1 MYKKTLCL
9 VLIVAMLAA
18 FTAPVMASGPVVDV
32 SHPLYQQYTVTQE
45 EKEKFNS
52 YVLLN
57 EETHQYSIQAEAA
70 TALTTAEYQKLQR
83 QIDQYGDEI
92 FVIAPEQESPSI
104 ALYANGQYVEGVTKI
119 ETYWWGYRVYL
130 SKTAAQ
136 TAIATGFVVIGS
148 VTVAGPLVLFAI
160 GMLGVATG
168 LALPGG
174 IIFDY
179 NIILSA
185 ISPSMVLDIFLCV
198 LHQWYWI
205 YSSVYHQSDISNV
218 K

>member
-45 EKEKFNS
+45 EKEKFNP

-83 QIDQYGDEI
+83 QIDQTNAFLATVDFDQYGDEI
-92 FVIAPEQESPSI
+92 FVIAPEQESPFI

-198 LHQWYWI
+198 
-205 YSSVYHQSDISNV
+205 SSVRYQ
-218 K
+218 

>member
-1 MYKKTLCL
+1 MHRFHSDICH
-9 VLIVAMLAA
+9 A
-18 FTAPVMASGPVVDV
+18 VVDV

-45 EKEKFNS
+45 EKEKFNP

-83 QIDQYGDEI
+83 QIDQTNAFLATVDFDQYGDEI

-185 ISPSMVLDIFLCV
+185 ISPSMVLDIFLGV
-198 LHQWYWI
+198 
-205 YSSVYHQSDISNV
+205 SSVRYQ
-218 K
+218 

>member
-45 EKEKFNS
+45 EKEKFNP

-57 EETHQYSIQAEAA
+57 EETHQYSIQAE
-70 TALTTAEYQKLQR
+70 TAEYQKLQR
-83 QIDQYGDEI
+83 QIDQTNAFLATVDFDQYGDEI

-198 LHQWYWI
+198 
-205 YSSVYHQSDISNV
+205 SSVRYQ
-218 K
+218 

>member
-45 EKEKFNS
+45 EKEKFNP

-57 EETHQYSIQAEAA
+57 EETHQYSIQAEQIDQTNAFLA
-70 TALTTAEYQKLQR
+70 TVDF
-83 QIDQYGDEI
+83 DQYGDEI

-198 LHQWYWI
+198 NILTKHI
-205 YSSVYHQSDISNV
+205 FE
-218 K
+218 

>member
-45 EKEKFNS
+45 EKEKFNP

-83 QIDQYGDEI
+83 QIDQTNAFLATVDFDQYGDEI

-168 LALPGG
+168 LALQGG

-198 LHQWYWI
+198 
-205 YSSVYHQSDISNV
+205 SSVRYQ
-218 K
+218 

>member
-45 EKEKFNS
+45 EKEKFNP

-83 QIDQYGDEI
+83 QIDQTNAFLATVDFDQYGDEI

-198 LHQWYWI
+198 
-205 YSSVYHQSDISNV
+205 SSVRYQ
-218 K
+218 

>member
-1 MYKKTLCL
+1 M
-9 VLIVAMLAA
+9 
-18 FTAPVMASGPVVDV
+18 
-32 SHPLYQQYTVTQE
+32 
-45 EKEKFNS
+45 
-52 YVLLN
+52 
-57 EETHQYSIQAEAA
+57 
-70 TALTTAEYQKLQR
+70 
-83 QIDQYGDEI
+83 
-92 FVIAPEQESPSI
+92 
-104 ALYANGQYVEGVTKI
+104 EGVTKI

-198 LHQWYWI
+198 I

>member
-1 MYKKTLCL
+1 MYKKTICL

-45 EKEKFNS
+45 EKEKFNP

-57 EETHQYSIQAEAA
+57 EETHQYSIKAEAA

-83 QIDQYGDEI
+83 QIDQTNAFLATVDFDQYGDEI

-119 ETYWWGYRVYL
+119 ETYWWGYTVYL

-136 TAIATGFVVIGS
+136 TAISTGFVVIGS

-160 GMLGVATG
+160 GVLGVATG

-185 ISPSMVLDIFLCV
+185 ISPSMLLDIVLCV
-198 LHQWYWI
+198 
-205 YSSVYHQSDISNV
+205 SSVRYQ
-218 K
+218 

>member
-18 FTAPVMASGPVVDV
+18 FTAPVMASGPIVDV

-45 EKEKFNS
+45 EKEKFNP

-83 QIDQYGDEI
+83 QIDQTNAFLATVDFDQYGDEI

-198 LHQWYWI
+198 
-205 YSSVYHQSDISNV
+205 SSVRYQ
-218 K
+218 